1 MYQAW
6 IAVYHHLEEALVF
19 FGAVLPSLAIKAK
32 LNAIVVLGI
41 MILLTAPICALLHL
55 EPEN

>member
-1 MYQAW
+1 M
-6 IAVYHHLEEALVF
+6 YHHLEKALVF